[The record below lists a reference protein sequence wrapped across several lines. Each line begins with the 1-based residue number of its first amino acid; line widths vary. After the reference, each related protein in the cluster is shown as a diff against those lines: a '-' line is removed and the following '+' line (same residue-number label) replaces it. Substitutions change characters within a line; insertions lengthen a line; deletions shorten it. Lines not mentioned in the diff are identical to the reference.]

1 LQKALEV
8 DVKVVIE
15 KEAVPVYDHGE
26 KEFNI
31 DELLN
36 STLNG

>member
-1 LQKALEV
+1 LQKVQEV
-8 DVKVVIE
+8 DVKVVIK
-15 KEAVPVYDHGE
+15 KEAVSVYDHDK